1 MKSRIELLIDIIL
14 DPQAQDHEKDD
25 AAMDLEDFD
34 DDRALE
40 ALLVKA
46 ENPNKNDEFAL
57 ESYGETIGTYWI
69 RRNRFPIEI
78 YRSLNSKA
86 KFGVFTSI
94 KESKPEWVSRFNLES
109 EFKL

>member
-1 MKSRIELLIDIIL
+1 MKSGVELLIDIIL

-34 DDRALE
+34 DDRALG

-46 ENPNKNDEFAL
+46 ENPNENDEFAL
-57 ESYGETIGTYWI
+57 ESYGETIGTSWI
-69 RRNRFPIEI
+69 KRNLFLMEI
-78 YRSLNSKA
+78 FRSLNQKA

-94 KESKPEWVSRFNLES
+94 KEFKPEWIFRFNLES
-109 EFKL
+109 E